1 MQFRKIALALA
12 LGCGLMAG
20 VAEAKKNPHSTPPR
34 VNKKYKG
41 KRVKT
46 KQHKAVKHG

>member
-20 VAEAKKNPHSTPPR
+20 VAEAKKNPHSTPPK
-34 VNKKYKG
+34 VKKYKG
-41 KRVKT
+41 KRIKP